1 MKYTANAIK
10 FGNQCK
16 PSSLIVSM
24 ILDLNVDLRCWR
36 EIKNLGRFGLKI
48 AMCSIFMNK
57 SNMLIINILTGIDDF
72 DSKLQICEIWSLKNN
87 ALQF

>member
-1 MKYTANAIK
+1 MKYTASAIK

-16 PSSLIVSM
+16 PSSLIVIM
-24 ILDLNVDLRCWR
+24 ILDLNVDLR

>member
-1 MKYTANAIK
+1 MKYTASAIK

-16 PSSLIVSM
+16 PSSLIVIM
-24 ILDLNVDLRCWR
+24 ILDLNVDLR

-87 ALQF
+87 VLQF